1 MIRTNLSTRPFYNE
15 GAVQLWLIVT
25 AIMVAAATIFNASRL
40 IQYSRSDT
48 ELAAQA
54 SRDEARTAELRGA
67 AVQMRAS
74 VDARQV
80 DVASVEA
87 RVANDLID
95 RRTFSWT
102 ELFNRLEKTLPA
114 EVRITS
120 VRPHIEKDRRILLT
134 ITVLAR
140 GVDDIDRFMENLEAT
155 GAFEGLGSRIEEHVT
170 EAGQLDASLEAVYVA
185 HPLSGPGQVPAADS
199 APAPATPTGRDSAP
213 RRPSQGRRE
222 LGRGTPGPGR
232 GEQ

>member
-1 MIRTNLSTRPFYNE
+1 VIRTNLSTRPFYNE
-15 GAVQLWLIVT
+15 GAVRLWLIVT
-25 AIMVAAATIFNASRL
+25 ALVVAAATAFNISRL

-48 ELAAQA
+48 ELATQA
-54 SRDEARTAELRGA
+54 SRDEARTAELRAA
-67 AVQMRAS
+67 AVQMRAR
-74 VDARQV
+74 VDPRQV

-120 VRPHIEKDRRILLT
+120 VRPHIEKDRRIVLA

-155 GAFEGLGSRIEEHVT
+155 GAFAGLGSHLEEHVND
-170 EAGQLDASLEAVYVA
+170 AGQLEASLEAVYVA
-185 HPLSGPGQVPAADS
+185 RPPADNGQVPAADS
-199 APAPATPTGRDSAP
+199 APAPPTGRGSAP
-213 RRPSQGRRE
+213 RRSPQGGTQQGRA
-222 LGRGTPGPGR
+222 TQGPGR
-232 GEQ
+232 GTQ

>member
-1 MIRTNLSTRPFYNE
+1 VIRTNLSTRPFYNE
-15 GAVQLWLIVT
+15 GAVQVWLIVT
-25 AIMVAAATIFNASRL
+25 AIVVAAATLFNASRL
-40 IQYSRSDT
+40 VQYSRSDT

-54 SRDEARTAELRGA
+54 SRDEARTAELRRA
-67 AVQMRAS
+67 AVQMRGS

-155 GAFEGLGSRIEEHVT
+155 GAFAGLGSHLEEHVND
-170 EAGQLDASLEAVYVA
+170 AGQLEASIEAVYVA
-185 HPLSGPGQVPAADS
+185 RPPADTGQIPAADS
-199 APAPATPTGRDSAP
+199 ATAPAPSAGRGSAP

-222 LGRGTPGPGR
+222 PLRGIPGPGR
-232 GEQ
+232 GGQ